1 MKNSET
7 TPMSEEAIEQAIDLI
22 RGQKVMLDRDLAAL
36 YGVETRVLNQ
46 AVKRNADRF
55 PDDFMFELTR
65 EEIQRISQTVTSS
78 GNLKFSKSVAAF
90 TEQGVAMLSGV
101 LSSPRAVQVNVAIMR
116 TFVRLR
122 RMMEAHA
129 SLAMK
134 LAEMEQK
141 YDEQFK
147 VVFEVLNALM
157 APPETERK
165 PVGFSVRERRA
176 RYRARGANGTSG
188 KKLR

>member
-1 MKNSET
+1 
-7 TPMSEEAIEQAIDLI
+7 
-22 RGQKVMLDRDLAAL
+22 
-36 YGVETRVLNQ
+36 
-46 AVKRNADRF
+46 
-55 PDDFMFELTR
+55 
-65 EEIQRISQTVTSS
+65 
-78 GNLKFSKSVAAF
+78 
-90 TEQGVAMLSGV
+90 MLSGV

-134 LAEMEQK
+134 LAEIEQK

-165 PVGFSVRERRA
+165 PIGFSVRERRA
-176 RYRARGANGTSG
+176 KYRTRGANGTSG
-188 KKLR
+188 EKIL